1 MFIKLFQYI
10 LIFACFVFT
19 AAGDTFI
26 NKTTGETLNG
36 YITEYRSD
44 KKVAVYIQDQGTEN
58 LNAED
63 WVVLPNRMGRRN
75 TAVIIPIQGRL
86 DLQIVCDALVET
98 INKACQA
105 GPMQVIL
112 EIDSPGGKTQ
122 YIERLCDV
130 IIRTNFCPIAAYI
143 KTGEHRGAAGGAAA
157 IALACDQIYM
167 SADTIIGASA
177 IIRPDNRISEDAP
190 LSDYRNLSIA
200 WQEYLFRIAEYRNRP
215 GLIARAMV
223 DQDIAVIEVIRN
235 GRPVFIG
242 PEDREPNDLFVRQW
256 SEKGSLLTLT
266 AAEARKCR
274 IAEAIVADR
283 ADLLHKL
290 DLTWVE
296 VIVKDDAGEAART
309 FRKAQLKFAS
319 LRRRLDADI
328 KRLELT
334 DNLPHAMNLLR
345 EVKEQYK
352 SLHLLARRYP
362 DLYLDIELI
371 EEQLTAAEDYYEK
384 AKEKQ
389 RTLDSNSPRN
399 NTEKNQNFQK

>member
-1 MFIKLFQYI
+1 MFIKSFTYML
-10 LIFACFVFT
+10 VFT
-19 AAGDTFI
+19 CLVFAASGDTFI

-44 KKVAVYIQDQGTEN
+44 KKIAVYIKNQGDRN
-58 LNAED
+58 LVAED
-63 WVVLPNRMGRRN
+63 WVVLPNRLGRQN
-75 TAVIIPIQGRL
+75 TVVIILIQGRL

-105 GPMQVIL
+105 GPAQVIL

-143 KTGEHRGAAGGAAA
+143 KSGEHRGAAGGATA

-167 SADTIIGASA
+167 AGDTIIGASA
-177 IIRPDNRISEDAP
+177 IIRRDSSISQDSP
-190 LSDYRNLSIA
+190 LADYQNLSIA

-235 GRPVFIG
+235 GKPVFIG
-242 PEDREPNDLFVRQW
+242 PDEKEPNDLFIKNW
-256 SEKGSLLTLT
+256 SDKGSLLTLT

-274 IAEAIVADR
+274 IAEAVVVDR
-283 ADLLHKL
+283 TDLLQKL
-290 DLTWVE
+290 DLAE
-296 VIVKDDAGEAART
+296 AQLIVKDDALEAART

-334 DNLPHAMNLLR
+334 DSLPHAMNLLR

-389 RTLDSNSPRN
+389 RAQDSNSPRSHAD
-399 NTEKNQNFQK
+399 KNQNFQK